1 MLKNP
6 GLRKS
11 VEQPVLDLNF
21 AASQIGSNGA
31 PDGRM
36 NDFNR
41 GSNAWF
47 VDSDGL
53 VKKSPHNLILSSET
67 IVHGASGWLGAG
79 ASLESSPESP
89 DGIDGSTKVTW
100 NGVGQLYNLVSG
112 IVAGQTYQFSYY
124 VKLGTKINNRY
135 AVYDHTNTTFI
146 ITSSITSGVSS
157 SEWTRV
163 NFTVT
168 APSGCTQIRFYPDRA
183 ENNSTETGTTFITGV
198 QVSQHS
204 TLPVDNPY
212 LKTTGSAVYAA
223 RLDHDPTWFMSAA
236 QEQNLLQ
243 YSEMLD
249 DSYWSKTRTTVTAN
263 ALEAPDGTVTAEL
276 LSEDTSS
283 SNTHILRQST
293 PADVPQTAGKSYV
306 FSGYLK
312 AGGRHRARIRF
323 ESSAHQA
330 HVNLIDGTINNLG
343 MDSVSLTDEGNG
355 WFRFAGVQT
364 ADATNDP
371 LIQIMLIA
379 DDGST
384 NYTGDGSSGVYVWGL
399 QLEVGTSPSTY
410 HRTEGAPYYGEGATP
425 KGLLIEEARTNLLTD
440 SDDLTVGDGL
450 SGGITSDQNAALGLD
465 GTVTAAKLKANS
477 TTPTNP
483 RVFFPSSGLT
493 LSAADYTYSIFLKKA
508 ELNWVKV
515 RLGVS
520 GSFPG
525 VFFDL
530 DNGTVGTASTGFT
543 GKIVE
548 YGNGWYRC
556 SITAAASI
564 MSASTFFAGVHL
576 ASADNTVLTSA
587 TVGDGVFMWG
597 HLLEVGSFP
606 TSYIETTGAS
616 ATRNAD
622 VATMGPTV
630 APDNLGPE
638 LVTNGTFDTDTTGW
652 FANNVVLSA
661 TPGQLNADDSANA
674 GNWSAAVQELDV
686 VTGRRYRVSFDIIS
700 LTATVSI
707 GFRDTQSYSA
717 GANNLDNYNTFT
729 TTGTKTVDLT
739 ADATKPYFVIGVS
752 GTSNAVIDNVSVKEI
767 LPGTERVTNGTFD
780 IDGDET
786 GWQDNSIASTV
797 SNGVVALTCS
807 VQYGKFQQYKGG
819 DGAFTG
825 AKTLHEGRRYRATV
839 DVTSYGSGQWQFALY
854 DDTNAVTLG
863 SSIFT
868 SSGTKTFD
876 CTMSDATNFRLWLTC
891 ISTGTHT
898 ASFDN
903 VSVREL
909 YPFEQYRPDEFTTVV
924 TFDTQ
929 NDQSRGPFWL
939 SRGGASTTGFGLR
952 LRSKTTMDSMVR
964 DSSNFNSTSDITI
977 TPAGDTVA
985 GSYQQRASDTRV
997 EMANATQHFGNDTS
1011 DIDVSVDTLHIGNC
1025 LIGGSDAGTLSG
1037 HIKRIRFIP
1046 RQLSAR
1052 QMKDLCDD

>member
-1 MLKNP
+1 M
-6 GLRKS
+6 
-11 VEQPVLDLNF
+11 
-21 AASQIGSNGA
+21 
-31 PDGRM
+31 
-36 NDFNR
+36 
-41 GSNAWF
+41 
-47 VDSDGL
+47 
-53 VKKSPHNLILSSET
+53 
-67 IVHGASGWLGAG
+67 
-79 ASLESSPESP
+79 
-89 DGIDGSTKVTW
+89 
-100 NGVGQLYNLVSG
+100 
-112 IVAGQTYQFSYY
+112 
-124 VKLGTKINNRY
+124 
-135 AVYDHTNTTFI
+135 
-146 ITSSITSGVSS
+146 
-157 SEWTRV
+157 
-163 NFTVT
+163 
-168 APSGCTQIRFYPDRA
+168 
-183 ENNSTETGTTFITGV
+183 
-198 QVSQHS
+198 
-204 TLPVDNPY
+204 
-212 LKTTGSAVYAA
+212 
-223 RLDHDPTWFMSAA
+223 
-236 QEQNLLQ
+236 
-243 YSEMLD
+243 
-249 DSYWSKTRTTVTAN
+249 
-263 ALEAPDGTVTAEL
+263 
-276 LSEDTSS
+276 
-283 SNTHILRQST
+283 
-293 PADVPQTAGKSYV
+293 
-306 FSGYLK
+306 
-312 AGGRHRARIRF
+312 
-323 ESSAHQA
+323 
-330 HVNLIDGTINNLG
+330 
-343 MDSVSLTDEGNG
+343 
-355 WFRFAGVQT
+355 
-364 ADATNDP
+364 
-371 LIQIMLIA
+371 
-379 DDGST
+379 
-384 NYTGDGSSGVYVWGL
+384 

-410 HRTEGAPYYGEGATP
+410 HRTTGAPYYGEGATP

-597 HLLEVGSFP
+597 HSLELGSFP
-606 TSYIETTGAS
+606 TSYIKTTGS
-616 ATRNAD
+616 TATRNAD

-630 APDNLGPE
+630 APDKLGTE
-638 LVTNGTFDTDTTGW
+638 LVTNGTFDTDSDWTLPSGGAVTI
-652 FANNVVLSA
+652 ANGVLDYS
-661 TPGQLNADDSANA
+661 
-674 GNWSAAVQELDV
+674 SAAQHKRTIQSLASSLV
-686 VTGRRYRVSFDIIS
+686 VGRRYRASFRVTSFTSGLVAMRYFENGSLVTGTTNRGAVGTSTFDFTCTTLTGAEIDIRS
-700 LTATVSI
+700 QAS
-707 GFRDTQSYSA
+707 GS
-717 GANNLDNYNTFT
+717 NTFQ
-729 TTGTKTVDLT
+729 
-739 ADATKPYFVIGVS
+739 
-752 GTSNAVIDNVSVKEI
+752 IDDVSVKEI

-797 SNGVVALTCS
+797 SGGVVALTCS

-997 EMANATQHFGNDTS
+997 EMANATQHFGNDTN
-1011 DIDVSVDTLHIGNC
+1011 DIDVSVDTLHIGDC